1 MKDYT
6 ALAKNIEKHIGG
18 AGNVE
23 SLVHCA
29 TRLRFA
35 VRDKSRV
42 SKTALS
48 RTEGVITVMEGAG
61 QIQVVIGN
69 HVSDVYEAIG
79 KVTDIKI
86 GGAAAAETA
95 ATKKKIYESFI
106 DTVAGVFTPLLG
118 AMCGA
123 GLLKGLLILCTTM
136 GWMTAEMGAYRILYA
151 AADGLFT
158 FMPVFLA
165 FTAAAKFNCDKFVA
179 AAIAAALVY
188 PDLTTVF
195 PMVRALPSSESR

>member
-1 MKDYT
+1 MLKCNYQQAPDKKQPLEEVSKLIIGEKEYER
-6 ALAKNIEKHIGG
+6 LYRVSKNIEKHIGG

-69 HVSDVYEAIG
+69 HVSDVYG
-79 KVTDIKI
+79 SHWKSNR
-86 GGAAAAETA
+86 
-95 ATKKKIYESFI
+95 Y
-106 DTVAGVFTPLLG
+106 
-118 AMCGA
+118 
-123 GLLKGLLILCTTM
+123 
-136 GWMTAEMGAYRILYA
+136 
-151 AADGLFT
+151 
-158 FMPVFLA
+158 
-165 FTAAAKFNCDKFVA
+165 
-179 AAIAAALVY
+179 
-188 PDLTTVF
+188 
-195 PMVRALPSSESR
+195 